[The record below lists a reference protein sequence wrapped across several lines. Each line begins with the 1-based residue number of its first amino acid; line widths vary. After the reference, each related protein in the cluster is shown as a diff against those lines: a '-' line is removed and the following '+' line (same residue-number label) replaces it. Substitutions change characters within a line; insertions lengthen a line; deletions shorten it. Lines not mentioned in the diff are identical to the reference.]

1 MSGAVLRWIGYGLVA
16 LLAIVATV
24 GAVAPAQWLA
34 AAVAAATRG
43 RVELAEAK
51 GTLWNGE
58 ATLVL
63 ASGSGP
69 GAVRAS
75 LPERLSWRLSPWQ
88 LLAGTVD
95 LTLRHPSAL
104 AQPLAIRAWPNGRAT
119 LSAALVRLPAALLIG
134 LGAPWNTVRPGGVV
148 TLSWDRLQIEPGRWQ
163 GNFSAEWQYA
173 SSALTPVS
181 PMGHYRLQTNGV
193 FPGTQLNLLTL
204 SGPLELTGSGTIAE
218 GGRLRFQG
226 VARAVP
232 DADPGVK
239 TQLTGLISLLGRRD
253 GESAIL
259 NIGS

>member
-1 MSGAVLRWIGYGLVA
+1 MGGRVLRWIGYLFVA
-16 LLAIVATV
+16 LIAVFGTVATL
-24 GAVAPAQWLA
+24 APAQWLA
-34 AAVAAATRG
+34 AGVRSATHG
-43 RVELAEAK
+43 RVDLAETK

-63 ASGSGP
+63 TSGTDA
-69 GAVRAS
+69 GATRAS

-88 LLAGTVD
+88 LLTGTLD
-95 LTLRHPSAL
+95 LRLEHPSAL
-104 AQPLAIRAWPNGRAT
+104 SQPLTIRAWPNGTAT
-119 LSAALVRLPAALLIG
+119 VGGTTLRLPASLLIG

-148 TLSWDRLQIEPGRWQ
+148 SLTWDRLQIGPGRWQ
-163 GNFSAEWQYA
+163 GNFSADWQYA

-193 FPGTQLNLLTL
+193 FPGTQLQLLTL
-204 SGPLELTGSGTIAE
+204 SGPLELSGSGTIAE

-232 DADPGVK
+232 NADPGVK

-259 NIGS
+259 NFGS